1 MELRQLRYF
10 LAVAEEL
17 HFGKAAE
24 RVFIAQSPLSRQIK
38 QLEDELN
45 VQLFR
50 RTKRSVELTDAGR
63 ALIPEAEG
71 ILSATRRAKE
81 TAVGV
86 QQGRIGQLTIGF
98 TQSAT
103 YTLFPRILKQYIA
116 MSPRVELHF
125 REHMLTPEQV
135 LGLTT
140 SRLDLGFLR
149 PPLAN
154 PDIELLP
161 VMQEKLVVAV
171 PEESALARKS
181 TIALEDL
188 ANENFVTFSK
198 SIDSSLSAAVLGLCH
213 ATGFQPR
220 ITQEAKEVATIVMLV
235 ASGLGVALVPAS
247 ASAIRQQGAAFRP
260 LAGES
265 PTLTVA
271 LAWNRN
277 TRSVARDRFVA
288 VAREI
293 VGALH
298 PGSTALPAPSQMGS
312 QENTSAERSRG

>member
-24 RVFIAQSPLSRQIK
+24 RVYIAQSPLSRQIK
-38 QLEDELN
+38 QLEDELG

-71 ILSATRRAKE
+71 ILNATRRAKE
-81 TAVGV
+81 TAVGA
-86 QQGRIGQLTIGF
+86 QQGRIGRLTIGF
-98 TQSAT
+98 TQSAM
-103 YTLFPRILKQYIA
+103 YTPLPRILRQYNSIA
-116 MSPRVELHF
+116 PRVELHF
-125 REHMLTPEQV
+125 REHVLTPEQV

-140 SRLDLGFLR
+140 ARMDLGFLR
-149 PPLAN
+149 PPVAN

-161 VMQEKLVVAV
+161 VMQEKLVLAV
-171 PEESALARKS
+171 PEGSALARKPVL
-181 TIALEDL
+181 ALRDV

-213 ATGFQPR
+213 TTGFQPR

-247 ASAIRQQGAAFRP
+247 AEAIRQDGVALRP
-260 LAGES
+260 IEGET

-271 LAWNRN
+271 LAWNRA
-277 TRSVARDRFVA
+277 TQSVVRDEFIA

-293 VGALH
+293 VE
-298 PGSTALPAPSQMGS
+298 APRRAIS
-312 QENTSAERSRG
+312 

>member
-1 MELRQLRYF
+1 MIRNDLTPQAMELRQLRYF

-24 RVFIAQSPLSRQIK
+24 RVHIAQSPLSRQIK
-38 QLEDELN
+38 QLEDELG

-63 ALIPEAEG
+63 ALIPEAED

-81 TAVGV
+81 TAVGA
-86 QQGRIGQLTIGF
+86 QQGRIGRLTIGF
-98 TQSAT
+98 TQSAM
-103 YTLFPRILKQYIA
+103 YTPLPRILRQYNTIA
-116 MSPRVELHF
+116 PRVELHF
-125 REHMLTPEQV
+125 REHVLTPEQV
-135 LGLTT
+135 LALTT
-140 SRLDLGFLR
+140 SRMDLGFLR
-149 PPLAN
+149 PPVAN

-161 VMQEKLVVAV
+161 LMHEKLVLAV
-171 PEESALARKS
+171 PEGSALARKPVL
-181 TIALEDL
+181 ALRDV

-198 SIDSSLSAAVLGLCH
+198 SIDSSLSAAVLGLCQ

-247 ASAIRQQGAAFRP
+247 AEAIRQDGVALRP
-260 LAGES
+260 IEGET

-271 LAWNRN
+271 LAWNRA
-277 TRSVARDRFVA
+277 TRSAVRDEFIA

-293 VGALH
+293 VAAPRRPH
-298 PGSTALPAPSQMGS
+298 P
-312 QENTSAERSRG
+312 